1 MKTWISLFVGLAVL
15 SSCKFQ
21 RSADWVTSTELAPWE
36 VQPDL
41 RALPLDS
48 VASVDAVIDLDGK
61 QQKMEGFGA
70 CFNELGWI
78 SLSRL
83 DPSQRED
90 IMEELFFPDYG
101 ANFTLCRMPIGANDF
116 SRDWYS

>member
-21 RSADWVTSTELAPWE
+21 RSADWVTSTEKAPWE

-61 QQKMEGFGA
+61 QQKMEGFGRS
-70 CFNELGWI
+70 EGVV
-78 SLSRL
+78 
-83 DPSQRED
+83 
-90 IMEELFFPDYG
+90 
-101 ANFTLCRMPIGANDF
+101 
-116 SRDWYS
+116 